1 MGNPQPIIA
10 EVIGQ
15 ATGRL
20 QRAGI
25 GSARLD
31 TELLL
36 GRVLGIN
43 RTGLYARWSDTLPH
57 ETAGA
62 FEALLGRRERRE
74 PLQYVTGRQ
83 AFWTFDLRVGPGVF
97 VPRPETE
104 HLVEAVLTWGAAR
117 GGKLAAGRIAD
128 LCTGSGCVALALA
141 SEWPQASVYATD
153 QAPEALAVARANAK
167 ACGLG
172 GRIAFLE
179 GDLLAPFQP
188 MGLEGRLD
196 VVTAN
201 PPYIP
206 SGAIAALQPEVRQW
220 EPIQALD
227 GGSDG
232 LHFYRRIV
240 PEAARYL
247 RRGGLLALEVGAGQA
262 EAVTALIQASGL
274 YSPHTCVPDLA
285 GIPRVVLAE
294 RV

>member
-1 MGNPQPIIA
+1 MNQQPTIA
-10 EVIGQ
+10 EALGEG
-15 ATGRL
+15 TGRL
-20 QRAGI
+20 FRAGI

-36 GRVLGIN
+36 GSVLGID

-57 ETAGA
+57 ETAGT
-62 FEALLGRRERRE
+62 FQELLRRRERRE

-83 AFWTFDLRVGPGVF
+83 AFWTFDLRVGPGVL

-104 HLVEAVLTWGAAR
+104 HLVEAVLTWGVAL
-117 GGKLAAGRIAD
+117 GGKTVPWLIAD

-141 SEWPQASVYATD
+141 REWPQATVYATD
-153 QAPEALAVARANAK
+153 RSPEALALARANAEVH
-167 ACGLG
+167 GLG
-172 GRIAFLE
+172 GRIAFLK
-179 GDLLAPFQP
+179 GDLFTPLKPLD
-188 MGLEGRLD
+188 LEGRLD

-232 LHFYRRIV
+232 LRFYRRIV
-240 PEAARYL
+240 PDAARYL
-247 RRGGLLALEVGAGQA
+247 RPGGLLALEVGAGQA

>member
-1 MGNPQPIIA
+1 M
-10 EVIGQ
+10 
-15 ATGRL
+15 GRL
-20 QRAGI
+20 FRAGI
-25 GSARLD
+25 ESARLEA
-31 TELLL
+31 ELLL
-36 GRVLGIN
+36 RHILGVD
-43 RTGLYARWSDTLPH
+43 RAGLYARWSDDLPH

-117 GGKLAAGRIAD
+117 GGKIAAGRIAD

-141 SEWPQASVYATD
+141 REWPQASVYATD

-206 SGAIAALQPEVRQW
+206 SGALAALQPEVRQW
-220 EPIQALD
+220 EPIPALD

-232 LHFYRRIV
+232 LRFYRRIV

-247 RRGGLLALEVGAGQA
+247 RPGGLLALEIGAGQA
-262 EAVTALIQASGL
+262 EAVRTLIRTSGQ
-274 YSPHTCVPDLA
+274 YDFVGSFPDLA
-285 GIPRVVLAE
+285 GILRVVLAE